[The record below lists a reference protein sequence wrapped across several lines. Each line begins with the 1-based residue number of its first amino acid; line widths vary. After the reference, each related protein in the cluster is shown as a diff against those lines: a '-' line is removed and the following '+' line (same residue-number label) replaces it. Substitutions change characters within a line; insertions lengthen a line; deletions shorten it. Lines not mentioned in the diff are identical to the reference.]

1 MAKPSGERKVRGTAR
16 VAFIAHLDT
25 ITAELGQ
32 GHTAQAIYERHQAK
46 LGNSISYQQFARYV
60 RQLRED
66 GVVQSPLS
74 RPAPRP
80 SSPAKSSPAIE
91 PKPQTTA
98 ELTTEGPPSHAR
110 HEPRARTFT
119 FDGNPKQDDKSRL
132 IGGPSRNPKD

>member
-1 MAKPSGERKVRGTAR
+1 MATPSGERKVRGTAR

-66 GVVQSPLS
+66 GMVQSPLS
-74 RPAPRP
+74 RSAPRP
-80 SSPAKSSPAIE
+80 LSPAKPPPPPPAPE
-91 PKPQTTA
+91 PKPQTSA
-98 ELTTEGPPSHAR
+98 QLTSEGP
-110 HEPRARTFT
+110 
-119 FDGNPKQDDKSRL
+119 
-132 IGGPSRNPKD
+132 